1 MKTKQPIG
9 IFDSGVGGLS
19 VWKAIAKLLPNENY
33 IYVADSKNAPY
44 GTKSKDRIIALSIK
58 NTQFLIDQ
66 GCKMVV
72 VACNTATTNAIGELR
87 ELFEIPFVGIEPAIK
102 PAAIRS
108 KTIGVLAT
116 KGTLTSDLFQ
126 DRHSK
131 YDSKVTIVEQVGSG
145 LVEMI
150 ENGKINTPEMTLA
163 LSTLLKPMLDK
174 KIEALVLGCT
184 HYNFL
189 QDVLTKILPNHIEI
203 WDARDAIAN
212 RTAYILDDYK
222 MRSTN
227 QSQGNT
233 RILTNSNTTAIQNFV
248 GDTMKIEI
256 LLNI

>member
-1 MKTKQPIG
+1 
-9 IFDSGVGGLS
+9 
-19 VWKAIAKLLPNENY
+19 
-33 IYVADSKNAPY
+33 
-44 GTKSKDRIIALSIK
+44 
-58 NTQFLIDQ
+58 
-66 GCKMVV
+66 
-72 VACNTATTNAIGELR
+72 
-87 ELFEIPFVGIEPAIK
+87 
-102 PAAIRS
+102 
-108 KTIGVLAT
+108 
-116 KGTLTSDLFQ
+116 
-126 DRHSK
+126 
-131 YDSKVTIVEQVGSG
+131 VGSG

>member
-1 MKTKQPIG
+1 MVSVQNFKDALVIG
-9 IFDSGVGGLS
+9 GTEGYG
-19 VWKAIAKLLPNENY
+19 KAISNFLMHNEINTS
-33 IYVADSKNAPY
+33 VA
-44 GTKSKDRIIALSIK
+44 SKDSIHKDSYNNFIKCDITSENELNKLSKQIEQRHKALDLLVITAATPQSGYRQLLDINQYKFLKDMLEVNFFGQLRSILK
-58 NTQFLIDQ
+58 
-66 GCKMVV
+66 
-72 VACNTATTNAIGELR
+72 
-87 ELFEIPFVGIEPAIK
+87 
-102 PAAIRS
+102 
-108 KTIGVLAT
+108 
-116 KGTLTSDLFQ
+116 
-126 DRHSK
+126 
-131 YDSKVTIVEQVGSG
+131 
-145 LVEMI
+145 
-150 ENGKINTPEMTLA
+150 
-163 LSTLLKPMLDK
+163 LKPMLDK